1 MTSLRDRFFP
11 QRHSVPSQGASQ
23 TGGDSSGS
31 TKSVE
36 PPFAGYEGLNDRDA
50 MDSLSDHTQAELE
63 VAEDYERA
71 HQNRLPVLDKL
82 RYMRGRQPMPGYDDL
97 STEEV
102 VAALEDAD
110 IATIKAVRGYER
122 KFANRPDVLDEVT
135 RVHHRHLEAHPPAP
149 PPAYQSASAN
159 AAEASP

>member
-11 QRHSVPSQGASQ
+11 PRSVTSQA
-23 TGGDSSGS
+23 GDSPASAE
-31 TKSVE
+31 TVVA
-36 PPFAGYEGLNDRDA
+36 PFAGYESLNDREA
-50 MDSLSDHTQAELE
+50 MDAFSHHTQAELE
-63 VAEDYERA
+63 AAEDYERA

-97 STEEV
+97 NTEEI

-110 IATIKAVRGYER
+110 VDTIKATRGYER
-122 KFANRPDVLDEVT
+122 KFANRPDVLDAVT
-135 RVHHRHLEAHPPAP
+135 RVHHDHLEEHPAAP

-159 AAEASP
+159 AAQTSS